1 MSFAT
6 EAKTEVLNGKIGD
19 NCCELAY
26 LSAVIKCGGNLVIS
40 RQDKHFELFSDLEKL
55 YDVLNII
62 VRKHYSCNLMLEK
75 TEDVSLKQTKYKI
88 VFPAEITDK
97 LINDLGLMQVGDDDE
112 FDHGIPKFIIDEK
125 CCKQAYVKGVFVV
138 CATSNIVIKKYDNQK
153 KSASGYHLE
162 FVFSYEDTAKD
173 FIELLK
179 EFDINSKLTIRKDS
193 PIVYIKEY
201 QVICDALALVGA
213 NKAVLDLQNEAAI
226 REVRNNVNRQ
236 TNCLNANLSKTV
248 NASVKQ
254 LEAIRTIQNTI
265 GIENLS
271 SNLYELCLLRLAN
284 PEESLENLAKLY
296 SEDITKSGINHRF
309 EKLQKI
315 AEKIKKQI

>member
-1 MSFAT
+1 MSFAND
-6 EAKTEVLNGKIGD
+6 AKLEVLNGKIGE
-19 NCCELAY
+19 NCCEMAY
-26 LSAVIKCGGNLVIS
+26 LSAVIKCGGNLVLS
-40 RQDKHFELFSDLEKL
+40 QKERYFELLSDNEKL
-55 YDVLNII
+55 YDILNVI
-62 VRKHYSCNLMLEK
+62 VRKNYSCNLRLEK
-75 TEDVSLKQTKYKI
+75 TEDLALKQIKYKI
-88 VFPAEITDK
+88 IFPSEITDK
-97 LINDLGLMQVGDDDE
+97 IINDLGIMQHNEAGE
-112 FDHGIPKFIIDEK
+112 FDYGIPRFIIDER
-125 CCKQAYVKGVFVV
+125 CCKQAYIKGVFVV
-138 CATSNIVIKKYDNQK
+138 CATSNIIIKRYDNES

-162 FVFSYEDTAKD
+162 FVFNYEDTAKD

-179 EFDINSKLTIRKDS
+179 DFDIASKLTTRKGL

-201 QVICDALALVGA
+201 QLICDALALVGA

-254 LEAIRTIQNTI
+254 MEAIKTIQDTI

-271 SNLYELCLLRLAN
+271 SSLYELCLLRLAN
-284 PEESLENLAKLY
+284 PEESLDNLAKLY

-315 AEKIKKQI
+315 AEKIRKQI